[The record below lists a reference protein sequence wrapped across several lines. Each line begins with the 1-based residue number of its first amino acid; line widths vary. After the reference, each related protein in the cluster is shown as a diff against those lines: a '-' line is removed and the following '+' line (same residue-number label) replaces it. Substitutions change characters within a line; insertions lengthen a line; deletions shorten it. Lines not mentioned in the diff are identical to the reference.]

1 MLPGPTL
8 IIACPK
14 CLYAGNDG
22 FRDGNSPW
30 TPYAE
35 RNGSSVEN
43 LERLLDVLDKTK
55 GANRLMSAEIRRQ
68 LCRFDDT
75 NRWLE
80 AAGLES
86 ATYQEES
93 EKEGIL
99 DVARV
104 IRELVERGESAL
116 SQVYLGHE

>member
-43 LERLLDVLDKTK
+43 LERLLDALDKTK
-55 GANRLMSAEIRRQ
+55 GANRLMSAEICRQ
-68 LCRFDDT
+68 LCRFDEAK
-75 NRWLE
+75 RWLD
-80 AAGLES
+80 AVGLKH

-104 IRELVERGESAL
+104 IRELADSGESAL
-116 SQVYLGHE
+116 SQLNLEHG